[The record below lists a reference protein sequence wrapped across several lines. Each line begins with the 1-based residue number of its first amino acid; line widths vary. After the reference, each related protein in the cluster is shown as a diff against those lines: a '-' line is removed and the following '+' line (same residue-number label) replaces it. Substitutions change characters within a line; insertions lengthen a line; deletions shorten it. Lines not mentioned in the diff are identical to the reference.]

1 MNEEG
6 YALGESPPIS
16 MIQTED
22 TMATSSSIAH
32 LRHESLGE
40 AAKLLD
46 TKNEPTRKE
55 LAALLVNSAE
65 QIRLLKHE
73 IKRLEERVDRL
84 TALVTLLM

>member
-40 AAKLLD
+40 AARSLD
-46 TKNEPTRKE
+46 SKNEPAQAE
-55 LAALLVNSAE
+55 VVALLVNSAE
-65 QIRLLKHE
+65 QIQLLKCE
-73 IKRLEERVDRL
+73 IERLAERVDRL
-84 TALVTLLM
+84 EALVTPLR